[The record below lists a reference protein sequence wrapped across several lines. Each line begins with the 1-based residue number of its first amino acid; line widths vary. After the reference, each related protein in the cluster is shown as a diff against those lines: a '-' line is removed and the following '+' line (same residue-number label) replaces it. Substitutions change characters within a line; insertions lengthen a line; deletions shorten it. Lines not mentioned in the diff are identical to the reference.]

1 MARRTCSLRQG
12 KCVGQRSMG
21 TSRKQI
27 TFDLNQES
35 LELHYPR
42 SERAQ
47 SEYYYRKAYQDI
59 RKFMGSHGFVW
70 QQSFVYISQGPMTT
84 MDVVLLSQRMA
95 EELPWLKLCVKEITA
110 TDIGAQHSLLGLLRS
125 EIHATEILP
134 SPPAKGHPQKK
145 KRVSLER

>member
-1 MARRTCSLRQG
+1 
-12 KCVGQRSMG
+12 MG

-27 TFDLNQES
+27 AFDLNQES

-47 SEYYYRKAYQDI
+47 SDYYYRKAYQDI
-59 RKFMGSHGFVW
+59 RRFMSSYDFAW
-70 QQSFVYISQGPMTT
+70 QQNSVYVSKGPMTT

-110 TDIGAQHSLLGLLRS
+110 TDIGTQHSLLGLLCS
-125 EIHATEILP
+125 EIQATEILP
-134 SPPAKGHPQKK
+134 YPPATGRSQRK
-145 KRVSLER
+145 KRASLER